1 MPFRDPKDEAA
12 RIQAICRGWL
22 TRQRLRYPCFY
33 FPPRRAT
40 PDSRRYRAPAYR
52 NDDWVYWD
60 RQQYLD
66 RHCGLETESGDCVDQ
81 GTSHSLENTS
91 HGEGTEAY
99 CDWCWKDILGSDRC
113 FTCSSCDFDVCIEC
127 MEYAVQN
134 GKGVIYGDSF
144 GSSRIKTF
152 KVSEYS
158 INYIMHYSSIYLKS
172 TVK

>member
-1 MPFRDPKDEAA
+1 MKKKKYLHNILYKSILFQNEVSCPIMPFRDPEDEAA

-33 FPPRRAT
+33 FPPRPAT
-40 PDSRRYRAPAYR
+40 PDSRRYRAPTYR

-81 GTSHSLENTS
+81 GTKHSLENTS

-99 CDWCWKDILGSDRC
+99 CDWCWKGISGSDRC

-134 GKGVIYGDSF
+134 GNRCDLWRFV
-144 GSSRIKTF
+144 R
-152 KVSEYS
+152 
-158 INYIMHYSSIYLKS
+158 L
-172 TVK
+172 